1 MAKKTKAEE
10 IDPNFIINAFRQD
23 DPTIPLSARTTGAPA
38 KEAVAKEEPEPE
50 EEPRSETVVLP
61 VPSETVKIEP
71 ERRRKQKSREQEYLA
86 LFMKEATIPA
96 RMGKTVYVRKEFHE
110 RIQLILR
117 IIGKDEVSLF
127 SYIDNVLAH
136 HLDVFEEEI
145 RKLYTENSP
154 VF

>member
-23 DPTIPLSARTTGAPA
+23 DPTIPLSARTTGTPA
-38 KEAVAKEEPEPE
+38 KEETTEEPEPE
-50 EEPRSETVVLP
+50 EEPRSETTVSP
-61 VPSETVKIEP
+61 APAQTVKSEP

-86 LFMKEATIPA
+86 LFMKEAMIPA

-136 HLDVFEEEI
+136 HLNMFEEEI
-145 RKLYTENSP
+145 KKLYTENSP
-154 VF
+154 IF

>member
-10 IDPNFIINAFRQD
+10 IDANFIINAFRQD
-23 DPTIPLSARTTGAPA
+23 DPTIPLSARTTGTPG
-38 KEAVAKEEPEPE
+38 KEDNEPE
-50 EEPRSETVVLP
+50 EESAG
-61 VPSETVKIEP
+61 ETVKSEP
-71 ERRRKQKSREQEYLA
+71 ERRRKQKNREQEYLA

-136 HLDVFEEEI
+136 HLNMFEEEI
-145 RKLYTENSP
+145 KKLYTENSP

>member
-38 KEAVAKEEPEPE
+38 KEETAEEPE
-50 EEPRSETVVLP
+50 EEPRSETTVSP
-61 VPSETVKIEP
+61 APAQTVKSEP

-86 LFMKEATIPA
+86 LFMKEATISA

-136 HLDVFEEEI
+136 HLNMFEEEI
-145 RKLYTENSP
+145 KKLYTENSP
-154 VF
+154 IF